1 MPPQP
6 DADPRAARVPAAIAW
21 MLVTTFFFV
30 CVHATGKCL
39 VASHPVVQV
48 VWGRYVFHLLFAAA
62 ILGPRLLRVART
74 ANLRL
79 QLLRSLFMLGAS
91 GFYFAGVRTLPLA
104 EANAIA
110 FTTPILVALLAQ
122 PVLGERVGPRRWLG
136 VGFGFLG
143 ALIVIRP
150 GSGVMDLAAVFLLA
164 SALCN
169 ACYHIATRQ
178 LGARDDPLTTLFYTA
193 LVGTLGASA
202 ALPLV
207 WQPLGAKEWLLLATI
222 GGFACAG
229 HFAII
234 KAYQAAPAPV
244 VAPFNYTILIWT
256 VIFGYLIFGDLPG
269 PWTLLGAAIIV
280 MSGLYILR
288 RENRADA
295 PRDQARPRPGAG

>member
-1 MPPQP
+1 MPSRPEP
-6 DADPRAARVPAAIAW
+6 DEPRAPRVPAAVVW

-30 CVHATGKCL
+30 CVHATGKYL

-62 ILGPRLLRVART
+62 ILGPRLTRVART

-110 FTTPILVALLAQ
+110 FTTPILVVLLAQ

-136 VGFGFLG
+136 VAGGFLG

-150 GSGVMDLAAVFLLA
+150 GSGVMDLAAGFLLA
-164 SALCN
+164 SAFCN

-178 LGARDDPLTTLFYTA
+178 IGARDDPLTTLFYA
-193 LVGTLGASA
+193 AVVGTAGASA
-202 ALPLV
+202 ALPVV
-207 WQPLGAKEWLLLATI
+207 WQPLDAEAWLLLAVL
-222 GGFACAG
+222 GGVACAG
-229 HFAII
+229 HFTII
-234 KAYQAAPAPV
+234 KAYQAAPASV
-244 VAPFNYTILIWT
+244 VAPFNYAILIWT
-256 VIFGYLIFGDLPG
+256 VVFGYVIFGDLPG
-269 PWTLLGAAIIV
+269 PWTLLGAAVIV
-280 MSGLYILR
+280 LSGLYILR
-288 RENRADA
+288 RER
-295 PRDQARPRPGAG
+295 GAKPPDPLP

>member
-1 MPPQP
+1 MRLRQDP
-6 DADPRAARVPAAIAW
+6 DPRVARVPAGIAW
-21 MLVTTFFFV
+21 MLVTTFLFV
-30 CVHATGKCL
+30 CVHATGKYL
-39 VASHPVVQV
+39 VASHSVVQV

-62 ILGPRLLRVART
+62 ILGPRLMGVART

-122 PVLGERVGPRRWLG
+122 PVLGERVGLRRWLG

-150 GSGVMDLAAVFLLA
+150 GSGVMDPAAAFLLA
-164 SALCN
+164 SAMCN

-193 LVGTLGASA
+193 LVGSAGASA
-202 ALPLV
+202 ALPVV
-207 WQPLGAKEWLLLATI
+207 WQPLDTKGWLLLATI
-222 GGFACAG
+222 GAFACAG

-244 VAPFNYTILIWT
+244 IAPFNYAILIWA
-256 VIFGYLIFGDLPG
+256 VVFGYLVFGDLPG
-269 PWTLLGAAIIV
+269 PWTVLGASIIV
-280 MSGLYILR
+280 ISGLYILR
-288 RENRADA
+288 RERVAERTA
-295 PRDQARPRPGAG
+295 PP

>member
-1 MPPQP
+1 MHLSPETE
-6 DADPRAARVPAAIAW
+6 PRVPRVPAAVAW

-30 CVHATGKCL
+30 CVHATGKHL

-48 VWGRYVFHLLFAAA
+48 VWGRYLFHLLFAAA
-62 ILGPRLLRVART
+62 ILGPRLVLVART

-122 PVLGERVGPRRWLG
+122 PVLGERVGARRWLG
-136 VGFGFLG
+136 VAGGFLG

-150 GSGVMDLAAVFLLA
+150 GSGVMDLAAGFLLA
-164 SALCN
+164 SAFCN

-178 LGARDDPLTTLFYTA
+178 LGGRDDPVTTLFYA
-193 LVGTLGASA
+193 AVVGTAGASA
-202 ALPLV
+202 ALPVV
-207 WQPLGAKEWLLLATI
+207 WQPLETGDWLLLALL

-229 HFAII
+229 HFTII

-244 VAPFNYTILIWT
+244 VAPFNYAILIWT
-256 VIFGYLIFGDLPG
+256 VVFGYVVFGDLPG
-269 PWTLLGAAIIV
+269 PWTVLGALVIV
-280 MSGLYILR
+280 ASGLYILR
-288 RENRADA
+288 RE
-295 PRDQARPRPGAG
+295 GAVRGEVPP

>member
-1 MPPQP
+1 MPAQP
-6 DADPRAARVPAAIAW
+6 NPDPRAARVPAAIAW

-30 CVHATGKCL
+30 CVHATGKHL
-39 VASHPVVQV
+39 VASYPVVQV

-74 ANLRL
+74 RNLPL

-91 GFYFAGVRTLPLA
+91 GFYFAGVRSLPLA
-104 EANAIA
+104 EANAIG

-122 PVLGERVGPRRWLG
+122 PVLGERVGLRRWLG

-150 GSGVMDLAAVFLLA
+150 GSGVMDLAAGFLMA

-169 ACYHIATRQ
+169 ACYHITTRQ

-202 ALPLV
+202 ALPVV
-207 WQPLGAKEWLLLATI
+207 WQPLGTEGWLMLAVI
-222 GGFACAG
+222 GAFACAG

-234 KAYQAAPAPV
+234 KAYQAAPAAV

-256 VIFGYLIFGDLPG
+256 VLFGYLIFGDLPG
-269 PWTLLGAAIIV
+269 PWTILGAAIIV
-280 MSGLYILR
+280 TSGLYILQ
-288 RENRADA
+288 RERIAQRTA
-295 PRDQARPRPGAG
+295 PH

>member
-1 MPPQP
+1 MSLRP
-6 DADPRAARVPAAIAW
+6 DPDEPHAPRVPAAVVW

-30 CVHATGKCL
+30 CVHATGKYL
-39 VASHPVVQV
+39 VAEHPVVQV

-62 ILGPRLLRVART
+62 ILGPRLTRVART

-110 FTTPILVALLAQ
+110 FTTPILVVLLAQ
-122 PVLGERVGPRRWLG
+122 PVLGERVGARRWLG
-136 VGFGFLG
+136 VAGGFLG

-150 GSGVMDLAAVFLLA
+150 GSGVMDLAAAFLLA
-164 SALCN
+164 SAFCN

-178 LGARDDPLTTLFYTA
+178 IGARDDPLTTLFYA
-193 LVGTLGASA
+193 AVVGTAGASA

-207 WQPLGAKEWLLLATI
+207 WQPLDAEAWLLLAI
-222 GGFACAG
+222 LGGFACAG

-244 VAPFNYTILIWT
+244 VAPFNYAILIWT
-256 VIFGYLIFGDLPG
+256 VIFGYVVFGDLPG
-269 PWTLLGAAIIV
+269 PWTLVGAAVIV
-280 MSGLYILR
+280 LSGLYILR
-288 RENRADA
+288 RERRAG
-295 PRDQARPRPGAG
+295 PP